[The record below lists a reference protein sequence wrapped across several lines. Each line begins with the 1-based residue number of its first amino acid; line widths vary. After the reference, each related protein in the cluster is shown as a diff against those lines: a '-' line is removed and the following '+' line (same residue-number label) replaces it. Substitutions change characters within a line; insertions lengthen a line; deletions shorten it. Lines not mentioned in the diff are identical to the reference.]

1 MNIPT
6 LRTGLALPHPEP
18 LSLAKF
24 SAVELM
30 PGDRTV
36 TMLDQRRL
44 PHAEHY
50 DMLTLPAQVE
60 AAIANMAVRGAPA
73 IGVASA
79 YGLVLAAAQP
89 QEIAAAPEAFVQLIA
104 DAADRLRA
112 TRPTAVNLAWATRRM
127 QARAASVASQPGAN
141 RHAELANEARAIHR
155 EDVAACRHIGEL
167 GASLLAQG
175 ENVLTHCNAGGL
187 ATGGYGTALGIVRA
201 ARAGHKLGRVFAT
214 ETRPLLQGARLTVWE
229 LMRDGIPVTL
239 LTDSMAAVLMQKG
252 EVGAV
257 VVGADRIA
265 RNGDVANKI
274 GTYGLACLAAAH
286 GIPLIVAA
294 PWSTVDLDC
303 ESGAAIPI
311 ELRSE
316 LEVTTLRASHDVVT
330 IAPEGAR
337 AFNPS
342 FDVTPARLVH
352 ALVTER
358 GIAKPVDEDGI
369 ARLARL
375 R

>member
-36 TMLDQRRL
+36 ALLDQRRL
-44 PHAEHY
+44 PHTEHY
-50 DMLTLPAQVE
+50 DLLTRPAE
-60 AAIANMAVRGAPA
+60 IESAIATLAVRGAPA

-79 YGLVLAAAQP
+79 YGLVLAAAH
-89 QEIAAAPEAFVQLIA
+89 ALDADADAFVEA
-104 DAADRLRA
+104 MTEAAVRLRA
-112 TRPTAVNLAWATRRM
+112 TRPTAINLAWATRRM
-127 QARAASVASQPGAN
+127 EARAVALAAQPGRV
-141 RHAELANEARAIHR
+141 RHAELANEARTIHR

-167 GASLLAQG
+167 GAALLAEG
-175 ENVLTHCNAGGL
+175 ASVLTHCNAGGL

-201 ARAGHKLGRVFAT
+201 ARAAHKLGRVFAT

-229 LMRDGIPVTL
+229 LMRDGVPVTL
-239 LTDSMAAVLMQKG
+239 LTDSMAAVLMQKR
-252 EVGAV
+252 EIGAV

-274 GTYGLACLAAAH
+274 GTYGLACLADAH

-294 PWSTVDLDC
+294 PWSTVDLEC
-303 ESGAAIPI
+303 ETGEQIPI
-311 ELRSE
+311 EARSE
-316 LEVTTLRASHDVVT
+316 VEVTTVRASHEVIT
-330 IAPEGAR
+330 IAPDGAR

-352 ALVTER
+352 AIVTER
-358 GIAKPVDEDGI
+358 GIAKPVDEEGM